1 MSKQLPLRAIA
12 LVVLLSILS
21 VLLLAACAGP
31 AGASG
36 LPGLSGAPGAPGNPG
51 NVGPQGISGGQGPAG
66 ASGYPGNPGAPGEPG
81 LPGNPGAAGNTGPQG
96 GAGISP
102 GAAIVLSDGTM
113 YIDSGFTI
121 RGSGFQPFEP
131 IQLLIDVG
139 PNIEGCDLGYGSQPA
154 RGTQTVEAACYN
166 IIKNPNLGFVDAN
179 QGGAFTLVIDNVGED
194 YAMVAPNIL
203 RMKKGEAV
211 SVKAD
216 GLDGSQASAPI
227 MLKLKKPVITP
238 GEVLA
243 ADIPG
248 TGASIVT
255 NSNTITVTVTKDA
268 DAGTVDKT
276 ADTGLTVWGGGFQ
289 ANEPVQ
295 VYIDFGGTIEG
306 CALGY
311 GTRPAKGTQTVEAA
325 CFSMLKNVTL
335 AIPTPPTELNKPP
348 TGPTV
353 ANAAGGFVL
362 VIEADGL
369 PAQVGHN
376 VLRGYGDVPA
386 TLVAEGWY
394 GSIAKTPLIVAEA
407 K

>member
-21 VLLLAACAGP
+21 VLLLAACQGA

-36 LPGLSGAPGAPGNPG
+36 LPGISGAPGNPG
-51 NVGPQGISGGQGPAG
+51 NVGPQGIPGVQGPAG
-66 ASGYPGNPGAPGEPG
+66 QAGNPGNPGAPGEPG
-81 LPGNPGAAGNTGPQG
+81 LPGNPGAPGNTGPQG
-96 GAGISP
+96 GPGVSP
-102 GAAIVLSDGTM
+102 GAAIVLSDDTM
-113 YIDSGFTI
+113 YIDSGFVI

-154 RGTQTVEAACYN
+154 KGSQTVEAACYN

-194 YAMVAPNIL
+194 YSMVAPNIL
-203 RMKKGEAV
+203 RMKKDEAV
-211 SVKAD
+211 SVRAD
-216 GLDGSQASAPI
+216 GLDGSQASAPVMI
-227 MLKLKKPVITP
+227 KSKKPVVSA

-325 CFSMLKNVTL
+325 CFSMLKDVTL
-335 AIPTPPTELNKPP
+335 AIPTSPTVLGEPP